1 MSRSKSL
8 LLLHIIVFLWG
19 FTGIIGK
26 ELQFSVY
33 VLVFLRMAIALVS
46 IGVYA
51 RVFSKSLKLPGRD
64 IFKLLV
70 VGGITAAHWLCFF
83 ESIHRSNV
91 SIALSVVSTTA
102 FFVALISPL
111 YNRKKWNLKE
121 LFLGLF
127 VVVGVSLIFQAEGVY
142 VAGIVF
148 GLLAALFAAS
158 FSSFNGI
165 FIQRISATS
174 IAFYEMLG
182 GTMVLLVV
190 LLLRGELQI
199 IGDITSV
206 QWMLLIILGT
216 VTTAFAFIASVE
228 VMKQLSPFSC
238 AIAINLE
245 PIYTILIALWLYG
258 SSEYMQPMFYVGAGI
273 ILLSVWLNTKRK
285 GH

>member
-51 RVFSKSLKLPGRD
+51 RVFSKSLKLPRRD

-83 ESIHRSNV
+83 ESAKVSNV
-91 SIALSVVSTTA
+91 TVS
-102 FFVALISPL
+102 VALIPPSHH
-111 YNRKKWNLKE
+111 RKKWNIKE

-182 GTMVLLVV
+182 GTMVLLVA
-190 LLLRGELQI
+190 LLMRGELQV
-199 IGDITSV
+199 IGDITSM

-273 ILLSVWLNTKRK
+273 ILLSVWMNTKRK

>member
-1 MSRSKSL
+1 MSRSKSF
-8 LLLHIIVFLWG
+8 LLLHVIVFLWG

-46 IGVYA
+46 IGLYA
-51 RVFSKSLKLPGRD
+51 FLFNKSIKLAVRD
-64 IFKLLV
+64 IFKLIV
-70 VGGITAAHWLCFF
+70 IGGLIAAHWLCFF
-83 ESIHRSNV
+83 GSIHSSNV
-91 SIALSVVSTTA
+91 SIALSVVSTTT
-102 FFVALISPL
+102 FCVALISPIF
-111 YNRKKWNLKE
+111 NRKKWNLKE

-127 VVVGVSLIFQAEGVY
+127 VVLGVSLIFQAEGIY
-142 VAGIVF
+142 VAGIVY
-148 GLLAALFAAS
+148 GLLAALFAAT

-182 GTMVLLVV
+182 GTLVLLVA
-190 LLLRGELQI
+190 LLMRGEFQV
-199 IGDITSV
+199 IGEITGK
-206 QWMLLIILGT
+206 QWLLLIILGT

-273 ILLSVWLNTKRK
+273 ILVSVWLNTKRK
-285 GH
+285 VH

>member
-111 YNRKKWNLKE
+111 YNRKKWNIKE

-142 VAGIVF
+142 VTGIVF
-148 GLLAALFAAS
+148 GLLAALFAAT

-165 FIQRISATS
+165 FIRRISATS

-182 GTMVLLVV
+182 GSLVLFIT
-190 LLLRGELQI
+190 LLLRGEVKLI
-199 IGDITSV
+199 AEISGN
-206 QWMLLIILGT
+206 QWMLLLLLGT

-245 PIYTILIALWLYG
+245 PIYTILLALWLYG
-258 SSEYMQPMFYVGAGI
+258 SSEYMQPLFYVGAGI
-273 ILLSVWLNTKRK
+273 ILLSVWLNTKTK
-285 GH
+285 LA

>member
-1 MSRSKSL
+1 MSRSKSF
-8 LLLHIIVFLWG
+8 LLLHVIVFLWG

-26 ELQFSVY
+26 ELQFSVN

-46 IGVYA
+46 IGLYA
-51 RVFSKSLKLPGRD
+51 FLFNKSIKLAVRD
-64 IFKLLV
+64 IFKLIV
-70 VGGITAAHWLCFF
+70 IGGLIAAHWLCFF
-83 ESIHRSNV
+83 ESIHSSNV
-91 SIALSVVSTTA
+91 SIALSVVSTTT
-102 FFVALISPL
+102 FFVALISPIF
-111 YNRKKWNLKE
+111 NRKKWNLKE

-127 VVVGVSLIFQAEGVY
+127 VVLGVSLIFQAEGIY
-142 VAGIVF
+142 VAGIVY
-148 GLLAALFAAS
+148 GLLAALFAAT

-182 GTMVLLVV
+182 GTLVLLVA
-190 LLLRGELQI
+190 LLMRGEFQV
-199 IGDITSV
+199 IGEITGK
-206 QWMLLIILGT
+206 QWLLLIILGT

-245 PIYTILIALWLYG
+245 PIYTILFALWLYG

-273 ILLSVWLNTKRK
+273 ILVSVWLNTKRK
-285 GH
+285 VH